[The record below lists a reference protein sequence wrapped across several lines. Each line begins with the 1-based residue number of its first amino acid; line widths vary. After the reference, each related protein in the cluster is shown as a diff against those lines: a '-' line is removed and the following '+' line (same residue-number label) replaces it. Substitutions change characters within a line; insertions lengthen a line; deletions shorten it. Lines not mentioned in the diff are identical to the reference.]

1 MVLPR
6 MDRDRIALRRIN
18 PPSWIYV
25 NNIERVMSSRC
36 RLFIGNQVFTSGD
49 LSVFFFLRWIERTL
63 AKSLLF
69 ELVPRIVLYVYECC
83 NTVIRKV
90 DWMKLA
96 YSNILRIKLKA
107 AERGDLFKR
116 RFYSLLFLIISF
128 EPSKNLV
135 FPPSTPSSVANS

>member
-49 LSVFFFLRWIERTL
+49 LSVFFFFFCVGLN
-63 AKSLLF
+63 
-69 ELVPRIVLYVYECC
+69 ELWPNLHYLNWCQELYCTYTNVV
-83 NTVIRKV
+83 TR
-90 DWMKLA
+90 
-96 YSNILRIKLKA
+96 
-107 AERGDLFKR
+107 
-116 RFYSLLFLIISF
+116 
-128 EPSKNLV
+128 
-135 FPPSTPSSVANS
+135 